1 MFPNFS
7 AHLIAHLI
15 ALHACAF
22 FAEFAS
28 RQRIWKRGACV
39 LRTEPVGGVAAPVSP
54 ICPTL
59 ATTSPG
65 VPAAPIGNF
74 AQGTRTLALS
84 EFGRDRVRRTRRWR
98 RAWLKLSSSQIRLPV
113 QGVTNPRRRARGSR
127 VVEPIR
133 DALRRCAERAHMIIR
148 ALTCLRTHR
157 RLLSLEVSIY
167 GQPRGAIL

>member
-28 RQRIWKRGACV
+28 RQRIWKRGARV

-65 VPAAPIGNF
+65 DPAAPIGIF
-74 AQGTRTLALS
+74 AQRNAQRIHTLALS
-84 EFGRDRVRRTRRWR
+84 EFGRNRVRRTRRWR
-98 RAWLKLSSSQIRLPV
+98 RAWLKLSFSQTRLPV
-113 QGVTNPRRRARGSR
+113 QGITNPRRRALGSR

-133 DALRRCAERAHMIIR
+133 DALRRCTERAQMNE
-148 ALTCLRTHR
+148 
-157 RLLSLEVSIY
+157 LSRI
-167 GQPRGAIL
+167 